1 MKRYILIFG
10 LGAAAGA
17 SGYWYFTEGEGKD
30 QFAGVHTNAIRM
42 GEIVKTK
49 ASEGYED
56 VMDELSRT
64 GMIVRDKAKHAG
76 QTVATAATDTRITA
90 AVKTKLVGESGL
102 QSLRIGVET
111 SAGVV
116 TLTGE
121 VAEIGQVTKA
131 VSAALGVDG
140 VSRVVSKLQVTSQKP
155 G

>member
-1 MKRYILIFG
+1 MIRYILIFG

-17 SGYWYFTEGEGKD
+17 LGYWYFTEGEGKN
-30 QFAGVHTNAIRM
+30 QFAEVQTNAIRM

-76 QTVATAATDTRITA
+76 ETVATAATDTRITT

-131 VSAALGVDG
+131 VSAALAVDG

>member
-1 MKRYILIFG
+1 MKRYILVFG

-17 SGYWYFTEGEGKD
+17 FGYWYFTQGDGKD
-30 QFAGVHTNAIRM
+30 QFAEVHTNALRM
-42 GEIVKTK
+42 GDIVRTK

-56 VMDELSRT
+56 VMGELART

-76 QTVATAATDTRITA
+76 ETVATAATDTRITT

-102 QSLRIGVET
+102 GSLRIGVET

-116 TLTGE
+116 TLTGD
-121 VAEIGQVTKA
+121 VAEIGQVSKA
-131 VSAALGVDG
+131 VSAALSVDG